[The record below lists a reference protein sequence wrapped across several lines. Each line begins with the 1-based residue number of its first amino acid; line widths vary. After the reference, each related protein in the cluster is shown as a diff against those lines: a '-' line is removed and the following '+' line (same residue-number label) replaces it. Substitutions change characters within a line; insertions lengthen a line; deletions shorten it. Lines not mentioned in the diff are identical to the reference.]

1 MQGFKSFAD
10 RTKLT
15 FEDGVTAIVGP
26 NGSGKSNVS
35 DAIKWVFGEQSVKS
49 LRGSKMEDVIFGGT
63 LNRKPQGFTK
73 VSVTIDNTSHSIDMD
88 SDEVTVTRKLYR
100 SGDSE
105 YKINGNSVRLK
116 DVHELFMDT
125 GLGRDGYSVIE
136 QGKIADIVSQKGTER
151 RDIFEEA
158 AGISRFRYRKA
169 EAEHKLDGAE
179 ENLLRLK
186 DIMTELESR
195 VEPLRIQAEKAKEFL
210 TLMDERKSLEISLWV
225 KKLENLSEQIK
236 ELDDRI
242 LVNKTEKESIENQL
256 GKIEEDIEN
265 CEKLQQEYLVYFDT
279 KRNFIKNMQESI
291 FDMQTKTAV
300 MQNDI
305 AHNKQ
310 MAEMQL
316 KELEKFGQ
324 SSEETQKELENKKIV
339 IAKQKEELSHK
350 EAEYNRISAD
360 EDRLKSQKLDEKA
373 KLNVI
378 NANIEEL
385 KQSIA
390 KAQIEKETSGTLI
403 EETKERLETLKKSSE
418 SAELIAKLEQ
428 ELKDA
433 KFFAEDLEE
442 NIQTFANSTKG
453 YEYKVSSKREALE
466 EIQTNLRAYEKKAS
480 EKLQHAQL
488 LSDME
493 KNMDGYS
500 GSVKHII
507 AISSQGSALRGVY
520 GTASSL
526 IDVDKKYA
534 LAIEIAMGQAMQNI
548 VVDNENTAKK
558 CISILKSSNNGRA
571 TFLPIST
578 LVGSPIDD
586 ENLFK
591 TDGFVNVACK
601 LVKTDEKYRGV
612 IDWLL
617 GRIIIA
623 EDIDSAIIIGK
634 AVSHKYKV
642 VSLDGQVVN
651 AGGSLTGGSTGKSGN
666 ILSRKSEIE
675 LLRAEAKEIAEEMCA
690 LEEKENVLLREIAE
704 IDAVVLGI
712 NSEKRTAEEDLI
724 SANAECKRIKM
735 SLDEARERD
744 EKAYK
749 ETEKLANRIKELENQ
764 GLNSIE
770 MIDKLNDELQNLNEK
785 YSLKQNNLQLMT
797 EQIEDFNEKESNLQL
812 ECVRLEKDIESS
824 QSAIDIFTQRL
835 KMDIYKKEETEQ
847 SVKRLNIAIEDLEKQ
862 IEENIKN
869 IADGKVQITETQA
882 EIDNK
887 RTEQESTEQK
897 ISELR
902 KTEKIVAAKREEIA
916 MDFGRNEEKRLSL
929 QSENDDI
936 VGKMWDDYEVLKS
949 EALEIAIEIEDVQ
962 KANKRLSEL
971 KNHIKSMGSVNVSA
985 IDEYA
990 EVYERYTFMSEQI
1003 ADVENAKAKL
1013 LELISQ
1019 LSTDMCNMFTE
1030 KFNAINNNF
1039 KEIFKELFGGGTG
1052 ELLLD
1057 DPQNPLESNIEIF
1070 VQPPGKII
1078 KNLASLSGGEQA
1090 MVAICIYFAIL
1101 KVSPAPFVLID
1112 EIEAA
1117 LDDVNV
1123 VRFATYLNKLTDN
1136 TQFISITHRRGTM
1149 EQADVLYGVT
1159 MEEKG
1164 VSKLLRLNIGEMEEK
1179 LKMQIN

>member
-63 LNRKPQGFTK
+63 LNRKSQGFAK
-73 VSVTIDNTSHSIDMD
+73 VSVTIDNTSHNIDMD

-105 YKINGNSVRLK
+105 YKINGNLVRLK

-136 QGKIADIVSQKGTER
+136 QGKIADIVSQKGNQR

-210 TLMDERKSLEISLWV
+210 VLMDERKSLEISLWV

-242 LVNKTEKESIENQL
+242 LLNKAEKESIENQL
-256 GKIEEDIEN
+256 SKIEEDIEN

-339 IAKQKEELSHK
+339 IEKQKEELSHK

-390 KAQIEKETSGTLI
+390 KVQIEKETSGTLI

-433 KFFAEDLEE
+433 KFFVEELEE
-442 NIQTFANSTKG
+442 NIETFANSTKG
-453 YEYKVSSKREALE
+453 YDYKISSKREILE

-493 KNMDGYS
+493 KNMEGYA

-591 TDGFVNVACK
+591 IDGFVDVACK
-601 LVKTDEKYRGV
+601 LVDTGEKYRGV

-675 LLRAEAKEIAEEMCA
+675 LLRTEAKEIAEEMCA
-690 LEEKENVLLREIAE
+690 LEEKENALLREIAE

-744 EKAYK
+744 ERAYK

-764 GLNSIE
+764 GLNSME

-785 YSLKQNNLQLMT
+785 YSLKQSNLQLIT

-936 VGKMWDDYEVLKS
+936 VNKMWDDYEVLKS
-949 EALEIAIEIEDVQ
+949 EALEIAVEIEDVQ

-990 EVYERYTFMSEQI
+990 EVYQRYTFMSEQI

-1030 KFNAINNNF
+1030 KFNAINKNF

-1057 DPQNPLESNIEIF
+1057 DLQNPLESNIEIF

-1179 LKMQIN
+1179 LKMNIN